1 MRRYISYIIFF
12 LLGLAFTAFVY
23 AQGSPS
29 QKWVNAIESYFN
41 GTNYVNVSS
50 TNQLPVN
57 ASGSNN
63 LQVSNTVPYTTDV
76 YGGTLTALDS
86 VFSSAVTG
94 GIGTSQVRI
103 QGTWVGTIS
112 FELSLETNNGYIL
125 VPAEAYPVGGGLP
138 VTSTTANGEWNIP
151 LTGLS
156 SGDSIKVEMTSY
168 TSGTA
173 GVGVS
178 EGGPPGIVTAV
189 QPTGS
194 NLNETPNLN
203 NSPVSIT
210 NGLWTVPGRIQAHR
224 FVWADQI
231 ATLAGINACLI
242 GNANST
248 DYITGFSF
256 NLTALTA
263 GNENIDTNLYSTL
276 ASGGTSSALNPISTN
291 GNTLYVT
298 GLQYSASPTAGTLL
312 GSINSFLNYGASTI
326 TTDATV
332 TEPYINLQN
341 QPIKLVNGS
350 ELCIEANA
358 AGDNLSFNFYGYE
371 IP

>member
-1 MRRYISYIIFF
+1 MTGNASQSSFPAGLYGVNSVFDLTGESVSLFNPNTEYPQF
-12 LLGLAFTAFVY
+12 LNLIDQASGYPFT

-224 FVWADQI
+224 FVWTDQI
-231 ATLAGINACLI
+231 ATLAGINAV
-242 GNANST
+242 NANPKRKK
-248 DYITGFSF
+248 IM
-256 NLTALTA
+256 
-263 GNENIDTNLYSTL
+263 
-276 ASGGTSSALNPISTN
+276 
-291 GNTLYVT
+291 
-298 GLQYSASPTAGTLL
+298 
-312 GSINSFLNYGASTI
+312 
-326 TTDATV
+326 
-332 TEPYINLQN
+332 
-341 QPIKLVNGS
+341 
-350 ELCIEANA
+350 
-358 AGDNLSFNFYGYE
+358 
-371 IP
+371 